1 MMEDRGKSLSHRL
14 DRVYGATDVSDLEA
28 AYDTWAESYD
38 SDVNQLGHL
47 IRTVSTGYIGR
58 YIPPDSKVLD
68 AGAGTGLIGSY
79 LKPMGYH
86 DLTAI
91 DLSSEMLKH
100 AEARNCYRATYR
112 MVLGEA
118 LDFGTDSFDHCY
130 AVGVFTEGHA
140 PASAFEELIRV
151 IRPGGYFVFSI
162 RDDVYRERGYRLRMD
177 RLEQQGSWKVIDQSP
192 VFQPYPEAHPDV
204 RSRVFVYQV
213 I

>member
-1 MMEDRGKSLSHRL
+1 MSEDGKRLSHRL
-14 DRVYGATDVSDLEA
+14 DRVYGATDVNDLEA
-28 AYDTWAESYD
+28 AYDGWAESYD
-38 SDVNQLGHL
+38 SDVNQLGYL

-58 YIPPDSKVLD
+58 HLPPDGTILD

-91 DLSSEMLKH
+91 DLSGEMLKR
-100 AEARNCYRATYR
+100 AEARACYQATHR
-112 MVLGEA
+112 MVLGER
-118 LDFGTDSFDHCY
+118 LDFDDDSFDHGY

-162 RDDVYRERGYRLRMD
+162 RDDVYREQGYEMRMT
-177 RLEQQGSWKVIDQSP
+177 RLEQQGSWKIIDQSP
-192 VFQPYPEAHPDV
+192 VFQPYPQAHPDV
-204 RSRVFVYQV
+204 RTRVFVYQV
-213 I
+213 V